1 MSTEPSSPPDTIA
14 PQLPESAN
22 VLLLTSTLSSADD
35 EACIDLLTVTNPDR
49 ENVLSITFTQ
59 SADDRLDLWRSYV
72 ADLPAQAGIVTV
84 DVMTR
89 SASSNDAATSQTIPQ
104 PIAIETVSDPGDL
117 TGLGIA
123 ISEILSNWGGSP
135 NQTVVC
141 FHSLTPLLQYAD
153 LQRVFRFLHVL
164 TGRLNSVDAVAHFH
178 LDPHAHDEQTL
189 NTLSQLFDAIVEH
202 DNGDYTV
209 RTG

>member
-1 MSTEPSSPPDTIA
+1 MSTGSPSPPDTIA
-14 PQLPESAN
+14 PQLPERAN
-22 VLLLTSTLSSADD
+22 VLLLTSALSSADD

-59 SADDRLDLWRSYV
+59 SADDRLDLWRSHV
-72 ADLPAQAGIVTV
+72 ADLPAQAGIVSV
-84 DVMTR
+84 DVLTR
-89 SASSNDAATSQTIPQ
+89 SASSSAPSPSQTAPQ
-104 PIAIETVSDPGDL
+104 PITVETVSDPGDL

-123 ISEILSNWGGSP
+123 ISKFVSNWDGSP
-135 NQTVVC
+135 NRTVVC

-164 TGRLNSVDAVAHFH
+164 TGRLKSVDAVAHFH

-189 NTLSQLFDAIVEH
+189 DTLTQLFDAIVEH
-202 DNGDYTV
+202 EDGDYTV